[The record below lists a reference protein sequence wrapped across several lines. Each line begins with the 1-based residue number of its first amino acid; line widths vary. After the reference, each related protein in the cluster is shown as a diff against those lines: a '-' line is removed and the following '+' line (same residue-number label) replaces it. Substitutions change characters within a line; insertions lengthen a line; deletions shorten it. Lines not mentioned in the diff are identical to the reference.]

1 MVVTKITP
9 KYTLN
14 IPDEFRA
21 ALPAGQEVAITID
34 KLGRLVVTPIEK
46 IRETLAESF
55 GMWADRTDISADS
68 LRYVREIR
76 KGYRL
81 DSSSVNSDETD

>member
-14 IPDEFRA
+14 IPDEFRKD
-21 ALPAGQEVAITID
+21 LPAGQEVAITID
-34 KLGRLVVTPIEK
+34 KLGRMVVTPIEK

-68 LRYVREIR
+68 LRYVSEIR

-81 DSSSVNSDETD
+81 DSKSVNPDETD